1 MRICGLHNRTTSPNA
16 GGRASAIESFFQP
29 QFRTQFADEVKQKQA
44 ISDHLINKI
53 LFSKR
58 LLVDHVEALEQCL
71 RHVKQPVVSPDQT
84 DTSGTAATSSATE
97 RIAYAQTNTEIF
109 TARNT
114 CILLGTTILEH
125 FVTPKWLRLTLVPSL
140 LLTTGFSAVYMI
152 KNIFIF
158 RNKIVEG
165 ELDSLIR
172 TIDEF
177 GNCIRRNMTYFNEI
191 LIMKQQELIESRQ
204 IERAWDCITSAKEVT
219 EILYDA
225 TRKLEAQYPLPAR
238 FAQYYSPMEEL
249 RECEYFKNNV
259 TDYSPKHIKDF
270 HNIFAYV
277 QSQFLLRLALTIS
290 TKPSISELNAELV
303 KIDCLIRQLVQE
315 EENHFR
321 NLAIELNK
329 RKQLELEALNAT
341 KAMQNRSSPVAVLQ
355 DSSLKLS
362 ACMVA
367 VAGECQALDI
377 TLQRLTETEAEQKDN
392 AKQLLQVANNMR
404 AIESALSVCFDDFQ
418 RLMLVYNKFLNSNLD
433 NQEHPTA
440 AENESSAANNDEFPE
455 SFLRVEISQ
464 NHNDSN
470 NRDDF
475 YAYMYDEQQ
484 AQAEREQQEADVRAQ
499 SSTDRDMEILNF
511 EKRITKGKFRPVLK
525 QLKDRIDP
533 IRNEMLEKERQVL
546 AAKGINVDDFF
557 GKEENTRTI
566 EGVKPQNNA
575 SSIVAEHNDDG
586 TSDSEGS
593 ADLELQ
599 RSNKK
604 LKDRDNFAEMRNFL
618 AQKQAINI
626 FKLDATAP
634 ITTTGDEE
642 ILESEC

>member
-1 MRICGLHNRTTSPNA
+1 MKICDLHNNRATA
-16 GGRASAIESFFQP
+16 ICAEGRASVMDSFLQP
-29 QFRTQFADEVKQKQA
+29 QLRSQFADEVKQKQA
-44 ISDHLINKI
+44 ITDQLINKI
-53 LFSKR
+53 LYSKR

-71 RHVKQPVVSPDQT
+71 RHVKQAPDQT
-84 DTSGTAATSSATE
+84 DSNSAGTAAITGENVRYMKS
-97 RIAYAQTNTEIF
+97 NGEIF

-114 CILLGTTILEH
+114 CILLGTTLLEH
-125 FVTPKWLRLTLVPSL
+125 FVTPKALRLTLVPSL
-140 LLTTGFSAVYMI
+140 LLTAGFSAIYMV

-158 RNKIVEG
+158 RNKIVES
-165 ELDSLIR
+165 ELNSLIR

-238 FAQYYSPMEEL
+238 FSQYYSPMEEL

-277 QSQFLLRLALTIS
+277 QSQFLLRLAFTLS

-303 KIDCLIRQLVQE
+303 KVDCLIQQLVQE
-315 EENHFR
+315 EENHFK

-329 RKQLELEALNAT
+329 NKQLELEALNAT
-341 KAMQNRSSPVAVLQ
+341 KVMQNRSSPVAVLQ

-377 TLQRLTETEAEQKDN
+377 TLQRLTEAEAEQKDN

-404 AIESALSVCFDDFQ
+404 SIESALSVCFDDFQ
-418 RLMLVYNKFLNSNLD
+418 RLMLVYNKFLNSKLS
-433 NQEHPTA
+433 NQENSTA
-440 AENESSAANNDEFPE
+440 IVDGEKTDAASDEYPE
-455 SFLRVEISQ
+455 SFLRVEISP
-464 NHNDSN
+464 NPNDADK
-470 NRDDF
+470 RDDF

-484 AQAEREQQEADVRAQ
+484 AQAEKEQQQADTKAQ
-499 SSTDRDMEILNF
+499 RDCDMEILNF

-533 IRNEMLEKERQVL
+533 IRHEMLEKERQVL

-557 GKEENTRTI
+557 GKKDNTTDLLEADKKAEKI
-566 EGVKPQNNA
+566 NNTNM
-575 SSIVAEHNDDG
+575 EQNDD
-586 TSDSEGS
+586 SDSEGS
-593 ADLELQ
+593 ADLEFQ

-604 LKDRDNFAEMRNFL
+604 LKERDNFAEMRNFL

-626 FKLDATAP
+626 FNLDDTAP
-634 ITTTGDEE
+634 RTTMGDEE
-642 ILESEC
+642 VLESEC

>member
-1 MRICGLHNRTTSPNA
+1 MRICGLHNRTTAAGA
-16 GGRASAIESFFQP
+16 GGSTTAIESFLQP
-29 QFRTQFADEVKQKQA
+29 QLRKQFADEVKQKQA

-53 LFSKR
+53 LYSKR

-71 RHVKQPVVSPDQT
+71 RNINQPVDET
-84 DTSGTAATSSATE
+84 DTRSAGTAISSA
-97 RIAYAQTNTEIF
+97 EIF

-140 LLTTGFSAVYMI
+140 MLTTGFSAIYMI

-158 RNKIVEG
+158 RNKIVES

-225 TRKLEAQYPLPAR
+225 TRKLETQYPLPVR
-238 FAQYYSPMEEL
+238 FSQYYSQMEEL

-290 TKPSISELNAELV
+290 TKPSISELNGELV

-315 EENHFR
+315 EENHFK
-321 NLAIELNK
+321 NLAIEINK
-329 RKQLELEALNAT
+329 KKQLELEVLNAT
-341 KAMQNRSSPVAVLQ
+341 KAMQTRNSPVAVLQ
-355 DSSLKLS
+355 NSSLKLS

-392 AKQLLQVANNMR
+392 AKQLIQVANNMR
-404 AIESALSVCFDDFQ
+404 GIENALSVCFDDFQ
-418 RLMLVYNKFLNSNLD
+418 RLMLVYNKFLNSKLD
-433 NQEHPTA
+433 TQHHSTVA
-440 AENESSAANNDEFPE
+440 DSENNITNNDEFPE
-455 SFLRVEISQ
+455 SILRVEISQ
-464 NHNDSN
+464 NHNDESK
-470 NRDDF
+470 RDDF

-484 AQAEREQQEADVRAQ
+484 AQAEKDQQEAEAKAQ
-499 SSTDRDMEILNF
+499 TNRDHDMEILNF
-511 EKRITKGKFRPVLK
+511 EKRITQGKFRPVLK

-533 IRNEMLEKERQVL
+533 IRSEMLEKERQVL
-546 AAKGINVDDFF
+546 AAKGINVDELF
-557 GKEENTRTI
+557 GKEENTKNGKTD
-566 EGVKPQNNA
+566 KPENKK
-575 SSIVAEHNDDG
+575 SISWEQSADG
-586 TSDSEGS
+586 DSDSEGS
-593 ADLELQ
+593 ADLEFQ

-604 LKDRDNFAEMRNFL
+604 LKERDNFAEMRNFL

-626 FKLDATAP
+626 FRLDDAAP
-634 ITTTGDEE
+634 ITTTGNEE

>member
-1 MRICGLHNRTTSPNA
+1 MKICGLHNNRATVSHTE
-16 GGRASAIESFFQP
+16 GRASVMESFFQP
-29 QFRTQFADEVKQKQA
+29 QFRSQFTDEVKQKRA
-44 ISDHLINKI
+44 ITDHLINKI
-53 LFSKR
+53 LYSKR

-71 RHVKQPVVSPDQT
+71 RHVKQPVLAPDQT
-84 DTSGTAATSSATE
+84 DASSAGVAAISGE
-97 RIAYAQTNTEIF
+97 SFRCQPVSGEIF
-109 TARNT
+109 TARTT

-125 FVTPKWLRLTLVPSL
+125 FITPKALRLTLVPSL
-140 LLTTGFSAVYMI
+140 LLTASFSAIYMV

-158 RNKIVEG
+158 RNKIVES

-219 EILYDA
+219 EILYEA

-238 FAQYYSPMEEL
+238 FSQYYSPMEEL

-277 QSQFLLRLALTIS
+277 QSQFLLRLAFTIS

-315 EENHFR
+315 EDNHFR
-321 NLAIELNK
+321 NLAFELNK
-329 RKQLELEALNAT
+329 KKQLELEALNAT
-341 KAMQNRSSPVAVLQ
+341 KTMQNRGGPVAVLQ

-377 TLQRLTETEAEQKDN
+377 TLQRLTEAESERKDN
-392 AKQLLQVANNMR
+392 GKQLLQVANNMR

-418 RLMLVYNKFLNSNLD
+418 RLMLVYNKFLNSKLD
-433 NQEHPTA
+433 NQDKLTTLQCEKDED
-440 AENESSAANNDEFPE
+440 AEDEYPE
-455 SFLRVEISQ
+455 SFLRIEISQ
-464 NHNDSN
+464 NHNDAETS
-470 NRDDF
+470 DDF
-475 YAYMYDEQQ
+475 YAYMYDEQKAKSEKEQ
-484 AQAEREQQEADVRAQ
+484 EEAETKAKRN
-499 SSTDRDMEILNF
+499 TDHDMEILNF

-533 IRNEMLEKERQVL
+533 IRHDMLEKERQVL

-557 GKEENTRTI
+557 GKDKNSKSLETDKKTVDMSN
-566 EGVKPQNNA
+566 
-575 SSIVAEHNDDG
+575 SSVEQSDD
-586 TSDSEGS
+586 SDSGGS
-593 ADLELQ
+593 ADLEFD
-599 RSNKK
+599 RRNKK
-604 LKDRDNFAEMRNFL
+604 LKERDNFAEMRNFL

-626 FKLDATAP
+626 FKLDETAP
-634 ITTTGDEE
+634 RTSMGDEE